1 MNFVTYHI
9 TIVISCVF
17 GFLFCYRAYRKYEYF
32 EAKGLYYLAFL
43 LFAILIPFINIV
55 VSLYYMA
62 NLFEKFNIKKQ
73 YRKNNIN

>member
-1 MNFVTYHI
+1 MPFIIICLI
-9 TIVISCVF
+9 TVVISCIF
-17 GFLFCYRAYRKYEYF
+17 SLLFCYRAIHTYEYF

-62 NLFEKFNIKKQ
+62 NLFENFNIKKQ
-73 YRKNNIN
+73 YKNNY